1 MREQQLLT
9 TKDSDTLNIM
19 TICTPLGVMSSFR
32 DILELYIVRC
42 HGRMCLEKKGGG
54 GRGITLVVKFIIT
67 CIHVQVESLAYVK
80 WNW

>member
-42 HGRMCLEKKGGG
+42 HGRVCLEKKGEGYHISCQVHKYMHACAGG
-54 GRGITLVVKFIIT
+54 IFTI
-67 CIHVQVESLAYVK
+67 
-80 WNW
+80 

>member
-9 TKDSDTLNIM
+9 TKDSDTLNLM

-54 GRGITLVVKFIIT
+54 EGYHISCQVHNYMHACAGGIFTI
-67 CIHVQVESLAYVK
+67 
-80 WNW
+80 